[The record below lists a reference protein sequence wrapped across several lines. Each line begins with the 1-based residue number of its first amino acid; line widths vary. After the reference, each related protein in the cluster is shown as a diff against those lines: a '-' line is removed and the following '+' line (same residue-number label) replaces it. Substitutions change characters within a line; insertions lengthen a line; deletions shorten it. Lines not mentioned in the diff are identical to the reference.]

1 MPFWKR
7 GNIPYRDAGSA
18 AKTRRIKNIMSE
30 HEDMLLWWTIT
41 LIEVLDGL
49 TMASVQMEI
58 VGEGEKSVGV
68 LEKDM
73 RNMMSGYPPEQKQLL
88 ARQFALLSGLALR
101 VEPPS

>member
-1 MPFWKR
+1 
-7 GNIPYRDAGSA
+7 
-18 AKTRRIKNIMSE
+18 MSE

-58 VGEGEKSVGV
+58 VGKGKRILEV

-73 RNMMSGYPPEQKQLL
+73 RYMMGGYTPEQKRLL

-101 VEPPS
+101 VEPPG

>member
-1 MPFWKR
+1 
-7 GNIPYRDAGSA
+7 
-18 AKTRRIKNIMSE
+18 MSE